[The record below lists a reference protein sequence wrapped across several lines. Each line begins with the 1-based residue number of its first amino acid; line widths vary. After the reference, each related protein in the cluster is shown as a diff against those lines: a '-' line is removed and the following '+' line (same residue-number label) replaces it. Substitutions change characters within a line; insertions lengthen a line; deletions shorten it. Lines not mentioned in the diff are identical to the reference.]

1 MQYADNVDTILVSS
15 SVQQLL
21 RGETTV
27 RKMGN
32 VLLVANTRL
41 HSIVQKL
48 LFETSCSTFINQED
62 IREAEYYAQ
71 RAAGELREEVNE
83 RIGRS
88 VRVWFEVYPP
98 GDEDTWRVSMCV
110 SNEMMQYAVFG
121 DPDVFRSMT
130 EAVVKQMVDHMVSK
144 VCTKVRD
151 ITAERDGN
159 EEAATD

>member
-1 MQYADNVDTILVSS
+1 M
-15 SVQQLL
+15 
-21 RGETTV
+21 

-48 LFETSCSTFINQED
+48 LFETSYSTFVNRED

-121 DPDVFRSMT
+121 DPEVFRGMT

-144 VCTKVRD
+144 VCAEVRD

>member
-1 MQYADNVDTILVSS
+1 MRN
-15 SVQQLL
+15 
-21 RGETTV
+21 
-27 RKMGN
+27 M
-32 VLLVANTRL
+32 LLVQGTRL
-41 HSIVQKL
+41 HGIVENL
-48 LFETSCSTFINQED
+48 LTRTSYSVHVRSED

-98 GDEDTWRVSMCV
+98 SQYGNWRVSMCV
-110 SNEMMQYAVFG
+110 TNEMMQYAVFG
-121 DPDVFRSMT
+121 DPGVFRSMT

-144 VCTKVRD
+144 VCAKVRD

>member
-1 MQYADNVDTILVSS
+1 M
-15 SVQQLL
+15 
-21 RGETTV
+21 

-48 LFETSCSTFINQED
+48 LFETSCSTFINRED

-71 RAAGELREEVNE
+71 RAAGELREELNWC
-83 RIGRS
+83 IGRS

-98 GDEDTWRVSMCV
+98 SDEDTWRVSMCV
-110 SNEMMQYAVFG
+110 SNEMMQYAIFG
-121 DPDVFRSMT
+121 DPEVFRGMT

-144 VCTKVRD
+144 VCAEVRD

>member
-1 MQYADNVDTILVSS
+1 MLI
-15 SVQQLL
+15 QLPL
-21 RGETTV
+21 FRSTTSEKEITV
-27 RKMGN
+27 RRMGN

-41 HSIVQKL
+41 HGIVEKL
-48 LFETSCSTFINQED
+48 LFETNYSTFINLED
-62 IREAEYYAQ
+62 IREAEHYAQ
-71 RAAGELREEVNE
+71 RAAGELREELNW

-98 GDEDTWRVSMCV
+98 GDENTWRVSMCV

-121 DPDVFRSMT
+121 DPAVLRGMT
-130 EAVVKQMVDHMVSK
+130 EAVVRQMVDHMVSK
-144 VCTKVRD
+144 ICAKVRD

>member
-1 MQYADNVDTILVSS
+1 
-15 SVQQLL
+15 
-21 RGETTV
+21 
-27 RKMGN
+27 
-32 VLLVANTRL
+32 
-41 HSIVQKL
+41 
-48 LFETSCSTFINQED
+48 
-62 IREAEYYAQ
+62 
-71 RAAGELREEVNE
+71 
-83 RIGRS
+83 
-88 VRVWFEVYPP
+88 
-98 GDEDTWRVSMCV
+98 MCV

>member
-1 MQYADNVDTILVSS
+1 LQYADNVDTILVSS
-15 SVQQLL
+15 SVQQFL
-21 RGETTV
+21 RGEITV
-27 RKMGN
+27 QRMGN

-48 LFETSCSTFINQED
+48 LFETNYSTFINQED

-98 GDEDTWRVSMCV
+98 SQDNTWRVSMCV
-110 SNEMMQYAVFG
+110 SDEMMQYAVFG
-121 DPDVFRSMT
+121 DPGVLRSMT
-130 EAVVKQMVDHMVSK
+130 ESVVKQMVDHMVSK
-144 VCTKVRD
+144 MCAKVRD